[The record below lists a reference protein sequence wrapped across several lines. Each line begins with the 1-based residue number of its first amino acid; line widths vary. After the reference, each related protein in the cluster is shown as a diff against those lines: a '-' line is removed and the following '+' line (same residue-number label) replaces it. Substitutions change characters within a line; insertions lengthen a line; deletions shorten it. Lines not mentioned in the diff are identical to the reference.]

1 MGESRALAR
10 LFFVRPRMSRG
21 FFAMVDMAN
30 MEAYTVI
37 TKFSYYSCLS
47 DRPRKIRK

>member
-1 MGESRALAR
+1 
-10 LFFVRPRMSRG
+10 
-21 FFAMVDMAN
+21 MVDMAN

-47 DRPRKIRK
+47 GRLHKIRK